1 MPYGSQQKREGDGS
15 RCMLTDG
22 DEVGDVK
29 AGALCNKNRHARVK
43 VEQENENN
51 GGCVHQ
57 FY

>member
-43 VEQENENN
+43 VEQEN
-51 GGCVHQ
+51 
-57 FY
+57 